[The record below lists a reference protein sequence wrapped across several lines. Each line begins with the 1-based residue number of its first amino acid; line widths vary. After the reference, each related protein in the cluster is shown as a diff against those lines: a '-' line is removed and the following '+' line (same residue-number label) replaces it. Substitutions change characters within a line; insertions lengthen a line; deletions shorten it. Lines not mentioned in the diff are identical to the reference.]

1 MQALI
6 AYLIV
11 AIALIYAAWLLMPQA
26 LRRWFVASLGAV
38 VPASGQKWIARLE
51 SASEETGCTT
61 CKACATDD
69 KSSVP
74 QVKTVEFHRR

>member
-11 AIALIYAAWLLMPQA
+11 ATALIYAAWLLMPQA
-26 LRRWFVASLGAV
+26 LRRWLVAGLGSV
-38 VPASGQKWIARLE
+38 VPASRQKWIARLQ

-61 CKACATDD
+61 CKACATDE
-69 KSSVP
+69 KSSAP
-74 QVKTVEFHRR
+74 QIKTVEFHRR